1 VISRLHLKEHTVC
14 AAIADDG
21 KQMCCASVSAKDG
34 RMQLSLLFS
43 VPGEDTVQASTVLQD
58 AYPLSLTYT
67 DHGLLLLCS
76 DAVYTLD
83 RSGTMLQE
91 YHFDANDVKQMDLTS
106 HGATL
111 LLRANNYNSDTRV
124 VAIGA
129 SGAKLY
135 DVVLSKNVT
144 DAAICEDEC
153 LYILNEAE
161 FSVYTD
167 GDATP
172 KSTHPLRENYLK
184 VLPLRNGEV
193 FLCGKARA
201 ARIETK

>member
-1 VISRLHLKEHTVC
+1 LSVYNAFSKLFETETTSPIRGVAVSSAGYFCVITDDKTLAGCVTLYDGDFDVISRLHLKEHTVC

-91 YHFDANDVKQMDLTS
+91 YHFDAKLQI
-106 HGATL
+106 H
-111 LLRANNYNSDTRV
+111 LR
-124 VAIGA
+124 
-129 SGAKLY
+129 
-135 DVVLSKNVT
+135 
-144 DAAICEDEC
+144 
-153 LYILNEAE
+153 
-161 FSVYTD
+161 
-167 GDATP
+167 
-172 KSTHPLRENYLK
+172 
-184 VLPLRNGEV
+184 
-193 FLCGKARA
+193 
-201 ARIETK
+201 